1 MHLSESKQST
11 PHNRADAFGA
21 TLRARRIACGLS
33 LEGLASRA
41 GCSRSHISSMETGA
55 RRPPSDDLLERL
67 EEALRAPGEL
77 RKAAQWESTPPSIRE
92 ELEAHRRVTQ
102 LIRRGSLDAL
112 YASGKLQEL
121 VDGLQGGGGGGKGD
135 GPRGVEPAHL
145 PFEVPLINS
154 VTAGYPAEFTDLGY
168 PARHADEYV
177 RVPDLEDPDAF
188 AARVV
193 GDSMEPNYR
202 EGDVVVFS
210 PARSISPGDD
220 CFARLEPDHESTF
233 KRVYFE
239 ESDGGG
245 EMIRLQPTNN
255 AYPPRIVPREN
266 VAGLYAAVFVMRKI

>member
-1 MHLSESKQST
+1 
-11 PHNRADAFGA
+11 
-21 TLRARRIACGLS
+21 
-33 LEGLASRA
+33 
-41 GCSRSHISSMETGA
+41 METGA
-55 RRPPSDDLLERL
+55 RRPPSDELLQRL
-67 EEALRAPGEL
+67 EDALHAPGVL
-77 RKAAQWESTPPSIRE
+77 RRAAQWESTPESIRE
-92 ELEAHRRVTQ
+92 ELEAHRRVTH
-102 LIRRGSLDAL
+102 LMKRSSLDEL

-121 VDGLQGGGGGGKGD
+121 VDRLGGGSI
-135 GPRGVEPAHL
+135 PAPSGVEPTGL

-177 RVPDLEDPDAF
+177 RVPDLDDPDAF

-193 GDSMEPNYR
+193 GDSMEPDYR

-210 PARSISPGDD
+210 PARSISAGDD

-239 ESDGGG
+239 EDDRGA
-245 EMIRLQPTNN
+245 EIIRLQPTNN
-255 AYPPRIVPREN
+255 AYPPRMLPREN

>member
-1 MHLSESKQST
+1 MHLPESKQST
-11 PHNRADAFGA
+11 PHDRADAFGA

-41 GCSRSHISSMETGA
+41 GCSRSHVSSMETGA

-67 EEALRAPGEL
+67 EEALRAPGLL
-77 RKAAQWESTPPSIRE
+77 RRAAQWESTPASIRE
-92 ELEAHRRVTQ
+92 ELEAHRRITR
-102 LIRRGSLDAL
+102 LIKQGSLDAL

-121 VDGLQGGGGGGKGD
+121 VNELDGGGGAT
-135 GPRGVEPAHL
+135 PPGVKPAHL

-193 GDSMEPNYR
+193 GDSMEPSYR

-210 PARSISPGDD
+210 PARAIAPGDD

-239 ESDGGG
+239 EGEDGA

-255 AYPPRIVPREN
+255 AYPPRVVPREN